1 MKVPFYSSL
10 FSAFSSNE
18 KPKKLRLN
26 MDYKIIVLD
35 LDGTL
40 TNRDK
45 IITPRT
51 KEALMKAQEAGKIV
65 VLASGRPTA
74 GVEPLAKELELAR
87 FGSYILSYNGG
98 MITNCKTGEVIF
110 SSLLP
115 VEANKKIMGL
125 AKKYGVDFLTYEGEE
140 IITNNDASIYAHK
153 ESKINHLTLR
163 QVDDMEEH
171 VNFPVAKFLLLDDGD
186 YLATVEPK
194 VKAAMGKNF
203 AVYRSEPYFLE
214 VLPKG
219 IDKAQSLERL
229 LQHLGMTK
237 EEMIACGDGYNDL
250 TMIQY
255 AGLGVAMEN
264 AVLPVRKA
272 ADYITASNNEDGVG
286 LVVEKFMLA

>member
-1 MKVPFYSSL
+1 
-10 FSAFSSNE
+10 
-18 KPKKLRLN
+18 
-26 MDYKIIVLD
+26 
-35 LDGTL
+35 
-40 TNRDK
+40 
-45 IITPRT
+45 
-51 KEALMKAQEAGKIV
+51 
-65 VLASGRPTA
+65 
-74 GVEPLAKELELAR
+74 
-87 FGSYILSYNGG
+87 
-98 MITNCKTGEVIF
+98 
-110 SSLLP
+110 
-115 VEANKKIMGL
+115 MGL
-125 AKKYGVDFLTYEGEE
+125 AKEYGVDFLTYEGEE
-140 IITNNDASIYAHK
+140 IITNNDACIYAHK

-286 LVVEKFMLA
+286 PVSYTHLDVYKRQNVDSTVDELEKGKSLHGTIDSAEFTSLNGQYSAVFSGEGYLRPLEGDIEPLEGETFDIFAASEEEWNAVAMEMAFGVFGLAAQISQ

>member
-1 MKVPFYSSL
+1 
-10 FSAFSSNE
+10 
-18 KPKKLRLN
+18 

-125 AKKYGVDFLTYEGEE
+125 AKEYGVDFLTYEGEE
-140 IITNNDASIYAHK
+140 IITNNDACIYAHK
-153 ESKINHLTLR
+153 ESKINHLNLR

-194 VKAAMGKNF
+194 VKATMGKNF